1 MQVVC
6 GGSQVRQD
14 PLDTQRFTSSLA
26 ATPRRAKVWFSSSP
40 SVIVFHSDLS
50 PYELGRVV
58 RHLKPIKLACH
69 LARWPHPILRRPIPR
84 GASWRE
90 RDCLPSGIV
99 YFPVPSQSVQPDIP
113 AKSRSRPARATM
125 VRSSLNG
132 VTENSSQ
139 PVKKRR

>member
-6 GGSQVRQD
+6 GG

-69 LARWPHPILRRPIPR
+69 LASSNPQKTHPQGRVMAGKGLPPLWHCLFSRAVSI
-84 GASWRE
+84 GA
-90 RDCLPSGIV
+90 
-99 YFPVPSQSVQPDIP
+99 
-113 AKSRSRPARATM
+113 A
-125 VRSSLNG
+125 
-132 VTENSSQ
+132 
-139 PVKKRR
+139 